1 MTAVAQNVLT
11 RPVLAEAR
19 RVVVKIGSSLLI
31 DNDTG
36 RLNLPWLESLA
47 DEIQRLHER
56 GQQVLIVSSGA
67 IALGSRYLGLTA
79 EQRRLEDLQA
89 AAASG
94 QILLAHSY
102 QKLLDQRGMKTAQV
116 LLTLEDTE
124 SRRRYLNARSTLETL
139 LKLGVVPVINENDTV
154 ATQEIRYGDND
165 RLAARVAE
173 MTSADCLL
181 LLSDVDGLYDGDPAV
196 NANAGLISEVHEIT
210 PQVESLAGETRTQFG
225 SGGMV
230 TKLAAAKICMAAGC
244 ATAISS
250 GRRMQPISAI
260 EAGQPCT
267 WFVPKKTP
275 RAARKQW
282 IAGTLTPHGRLVID
296 AGAEKAL
303 HAGGSLLPVGV
314 LAVEGDFGRGDAI
327 TVHSK
332 EGRDIARGLTTYS
345 SDDARI
351 IQGRRSKDI
360 EELLGY
366 SGRDE
371 IIHRDNLVLLDG

>member
-1 MTAVAQNVLT
+1 MTAVAQNVPT
-11 RPVLAEAR
+11 RPILADAS
-19 RVVVKIGSSLLI
+19 RVVIKIGSSLLI
-31 DNDTG
+31 DADTG

-47 DEIQRLHER
+47 DEIQRICER
-56 GQQVLIVSSGA
+56 SQQVLVVSSGA
-67 IALGSRYLGLTA
+67 IALGTRYLGLSA
-79 EQRRLEDLQA
+79 AQRRLEDLQA

-94 QILLAHSY
+94 QILLAQAY
-102 QKLLDQRGMKTAQV
+102 LNLLDQRGLKTAQI

-124 SRRRYLNARSTLETL
+124 NRRRYLNARSTLETL

-173 MTSADCLL
+173 MTSADYLL
-181 LLSDVDGLYDGDPAV
+181 LLSDVDGLYESDPAV
-196 NANAGLISEVHEIT
+196 NADASLISQVHEIT
-210 PQVESLAGETRTQFG
+210 PQIESLAGEARTPFG

-244 ATAISS
+244 TTVISS
-250 GRRMQPISAI
+250 GHRMQPIQAI
-260 EAGQPCT
+260 EAGEPCT
-267 WFVPKKTP
+267 WFVPKNTP

-282 IAGTLTPHGRLVID
+282 IAGSLTPRGRLVID
-296 AGAEKAL
+296 AGAERAL
-303 HAGGSLLPVGV
+303 RAGGSLLPVGV
-314 LAVEGDFGRGDAI
+314 IAVEGEFGRGDAI
-327 TVHSK
+327 TVHSND
-332 EGRDIARGLTTYS
+332 GRDIARGLTTYS

-360 EELLGY
+360 EELLGF

>member
-1 MTAVAQNVLT
+1 MTAVAQNVQA
-11 RPVLAEAR
+11 RPVLADAR
-19 RVVVKIGSSLLI
+19 RLVVKIGSSLLI
-31 DNDTG
+31 DADTG

-47 DEIQRLHER
+47 DEIQRIRAR
-56 GQQVLIVSSGA
+56 GQQVLVVSSGA
-67 IALGSRYLGLTA
+67 IALGSRYLGLS
-79 EQRRLEDLQA
+79 

-102 QKLLDQRGMKTAQV
+102 QNLLDQRGLKIAQV

-124 SRRRYLNARSTLETL
+124 NRRRYLNARSTLETL
-139 LKLGVVPVINENDTV
+139 LRLGVVPVINENDTV

-181 LLSDVDGLYDGDPAV
+181 LLSDVDGLYDSDPAD
-196 NANAGLISEVHEIT
+196 NSKAGLIREVHEIT
-210 PQVESLAGETRTQFG
+210 PQIESLSGEARTQVGF
-225 SGGMV
+225 GGMV
-230 TKLAAAKICMAAGC
+230 PKLAAAKICMAAGC

-250 GRRMQPISAI
+250 GRRMQPIQALES
-260 EAGQPCT
+260 GGPCT
-267 WFVPKKTP
+267 WFVPKNTP

-282 IAGTLTPHGRLVID
+282 IAGSLTPRGSLVID
-296 AGAEKAL
+296 VGAERAL

-314 LAVEGDFGRGDAI
+314 VAVEGEFGRGDAI
-327 TVHSK
+327 RVHSND
-332 EGRDIARGLTTYS
+332 GRDIARGLTTYS

-351 IQGRRSKDI
+351 IQGRRSEEI
-360 EELLGY
+360 EALLGFA
-366 SGRDE
+366 GRDE

>member
-1 MTAVAQNVLT
+1 M
-11 RPVLAEAR
+11 
-19 RVVVKIGSSLLI
+19 VVKIGSSLLI
-31 DNDTG
+31 DPDTG
-36 RLNLPWLESLA
+36 GLNLPWLESLA
-47 DEIQRLHER
+47 DEIQRMSER
-56 GQQVLIVSSGA
+56 GQQVMVVSSGA
-67 IALGSRYLGLTA
+67 IALGSRYLGLSVQ
-79 EQRRLEDLQA
+79 QRRLEDLQA

-94 QILLAHSY
+94 QIMLAHSY
-102 QKLLDQRGMKTAQV
+102 QNLLDQRGLKIAQI

-124 SRRRYLNARSTLETL
+124 NRRRYLNARSTLDTL

-181 LLSDVDGLYDGDPAV
+181 LLSDVDGLYESDPAV
-196 NANAGLISEVHEIT
+196 NADVNLITEVHEIT
-210 PQVESLAGETRTQFG
+210 PQIESLAGEARTQFG

-244 ATAISS
+244 ATAIS
-250 GRRMQPISAI
+250 GGHRMQPILAL
-260 EAGQPCT
+260 EQGEPCT
-267 WFVPKKTP
+267 WFVPKNTP

-282 IAGTLTPHGRLVID
+282 IAGSLTPRGGLVID
-296 AGAEKAL
+296 AGAERAL

-314 LAVEGDFGRGDAI
+314 ITVEGNFERGDAI
-327 TVHSK
+327 TIHSND
-332 EGRDIARGLTTYS
+332 GRDIGRGLTTYS
-345 SDDARI
+345 SDDARVI
-351 IQGRRSKDI
+351 LGQRSTDI
-360 EELLGY
+360 EKLLGF